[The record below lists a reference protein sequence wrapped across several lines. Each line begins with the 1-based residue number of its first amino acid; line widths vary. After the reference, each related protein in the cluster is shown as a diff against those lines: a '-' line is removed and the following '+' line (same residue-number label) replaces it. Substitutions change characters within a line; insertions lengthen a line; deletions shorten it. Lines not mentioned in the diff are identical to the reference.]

1 MARAGKPLDP
11 WQLDACRLMM
21 AVREDG
27 KWACTDYAEW
37 VCRQTGK
44 GALLEARALAGLLL
58 FEEDLIA
65 WSSHEYK
72 TCMEGFR
79 RCLALVRALGIVI
92 GPNLIEIEGRDGP
105 FTVKVHNTNGDEAF
119 ERLDTGAR
127 LKFIARSKG
136 SGRGFTA
143 DCQLVDEAFAF
154 SDLHQ
159 EALAPTT
166 LAVRDEQT
174 VYMSTP
180 PLTGETAGPMFVLRA
195 RADAGGD
202 DSLGYRDWGVG
213 GWLEDLAVTDPH
225 APGYVDV
232 DDRRLWAAA
241 VPVLGGRIT
250 EEKLVALRRKLGRV
264 GFAREVLG
272 IWPTQIK
279 SDDDVI
285 NPERWAALACDPDD
299 ADSRIESQIGFA
311 LDMPWDRTSVTIT
324 VAGVRGDG
332 LRQVEVIDSRPGT
345 TWAVPD
351 LAERAAR
358 HQPSTILVDG
368 NGPAASLIPEL
379 ETATADVGVT
389 VRKVNGPEMA
399 QACGGFY
406 DDVMSDGLRHLG
418 DPRLRA
424 ALGGATRSDR
434 GDMWRWDRKD
444 SRCDISPLVGVT
456 LARHAAVVYGAAY
469 ELANSFW

>member
-11 WQLDACRLMM
+11 WQVDACRLMM
-21 AVREDG
+21 AVRADG

-58 FEEDLIA
+58 FGEGFIA

-72 TCMEGFR
+72 TAMEGFR
-79 RCLALVRALGIVI
+79 RCLALLRNLGTVVAT
-92 GPNLIEIEGRDGP
+92 NLIELEGEHGSFR
-105 FTVKVHNTNGDEAF
+105 VKVSNTNGDEAF
-119 ERLDTGAR
+119 ERTDTGAR

-166 LAVRDEQT
+166 LAVADEQT
-174 VYMSTP
+174 VFMSTP
-180 PLTGETAGPMFVLRA
+180 PLTGETAGPMFVLRQ

-202 DSLGYRDWGVG
+202 DSLGYRDWGIG
-213 GWLEDLAVTDPH
+213 GWLEDLAVTDPA
-225 APGYVDV
+225 APGFIDV
-232 DDRRLWAAA
+232 DDRALWAAA

-272 IWPTQIK
+272 IWPTQVLT
-279 SDDDVI
+279 DDDVI
-285 NPERWAALACDPDD
+285 APELWAALARDP
-299 ADSRIESQIGFA
+299 ADVESRIVQQVAFA
-311 LDMPWDRTSVTIT
+311 VDVPWDRSSTTIT
-324 VAGVRGDG
+324 VAGVRADG
-332 LRQVEVIDSRPGT
+332 LRQVEVVEQRPGT
-345 TWAVPD
+345 QWAAVD
-351 LAERAAR
+351 VAERAAR
-358 HQPSTILVDG
+358 HQPTVILVDA
-368 NGPAASLIPEL
+368 NSPAASLVPEL
-379 ETATADVGVT
+379 EAATASVGVT
-389 VRKVNGPEMA
+389 VMKIHGPEVA
-399 QACGGFY
+399 QACGAFY

-418 DPRLRA
+418 DPRLRS
-424 ALGGATRSDR
+424 ALSGAIRSDR
-434 GDMWRWDRKD
+434 GDVWRWDRKD